1 MDAAT
6 PPTEYRAHLGTCDAI
21 AATPLVADV
30 VVTGGIGLV
39 AIYTDALGGDARA
52 LVPALKVGIGGLPY
66 TGLFAAGGFVTCG
79 PLVHSLHA
87 RPGAALAS
95 FGARAGLPAIA
106 GLVTYAM
113 IQASS
118 PHDGQDHVAPGWQG
132 ALFGGVLIM
141 GAFAGALV
149 IDYGYLAV
157 MPTPTGF
164 VARF

>member
-1 MDAAT
+1 METAA
-6 PPTEYRAHLGTCDAI
+6 PAHEYRAHLGSCDAI
-21 AATPLVADV
+21 VATPLVADIF
-30 VVTGGIGLV
+30 VTGGVGIV
-39 AIYTDALGGDARA
+39 AIYAEALGGSGAGFMPVIDI
-52 LVPALKVGIGGLPY
+52 GIHALPY
-66 TGLFAAGGFVTCG
+66 TGLVAAGGFVTCG

-106 GLVTYAM
+106 GIATYAL
-113 IQASS
+113 IHASS

-132 ALFGGVLIM
+132 AALGGLLIM

-157 MPTPTGF
+157 MPTPTGL